1 MKTSCYQCRCCG
13 DGLER
18 GQDVRLIRRRCGA
31 FAEEFVEEPGGL
43 AAGFEVFDGGFVSEG
58 AECGVFD
65 DLLDV
70 DCGLFC

>member
-1 MKTSCYQCRCCG
+1 M
-13 DGLER
+13 
-18 GQDVRLIRRRCGA
+18 RLIRRRCGA